1 MNQPLLIP
9 YRTHSFPP
17 YYANLQRLA
26 IGQFRFNELTDVPVL
41 SYLYYLRDIIPI
53 LIDRFIKN
61 SLEALALVVFW
72 YRALKLDEYFD
83 LAHIYVILSL
93 TRKIECTFDF
103 VFPFHFQGVNREDHS
118 LQ

>member
-72 YRALKLDEYFD
+72 YRATELDQTFAFD
-83 LAHIYVILSL
+83 LIYDILNSNIYSMFRIIL
-93 TRKIECTFDF
+93 LSNSEN
-103 VFPFHFQGVNREDHS
+103 H
-118 LQ
+118 